1 MGGKD
6 VHYSA
11 QNAAPFVDPLYD
23 KIYFVQDPHGHQHQQ
38 QQQLGHQHHSSRQL
52 QQQQDH
58 HGAGGISG
66 PVRPPIMHHVG
77 KPPELYNNH
86 NLQANN

>member
-1 MGGKD
+1 M
-6 VHYSA
+6 
-11 QNAAPFVDPLYD
+11 F
-23 KIYFVQDPHGHQHQQ
+23 QDPHGHQHQQ
-38 QQQLGHQHHSSRQL
+38 QQQLGHQQHSSRQL

-58 HGAGGISG
+58 HGGGGISG

-86 NLQANN
+86 NLQADQLDSHHSNKQKLCKGLKVFFS